1 MKKLL
6 PILNW
11 VGMGLAILLV
21 AFVFVTQFQA
31 KQKLNKELTV
41 KKAELLEAE
50 SASRRMAE
58 LEKKSQGLR
67 QKEIKMKRRVVVGD
81 TQPLELI
88 KAITGLASK
97 TGLRKIKFELK
108 TSSQIAVKDPSAPP
122 APPGSGPVPSYF
134 QMDFDSTFPQ
144 ALKFF
149 KDLNELER
157 IVTVE
162 KIDIS
167 RKTDILPYQSV
178 TLSLATYSFSE

>member
-21 AFVFVTQFQA
+21 VFVFVTQFQA

-108 TSSQIAVKDPSAPP
+108 TSSQIAVKDPP
-122 APPGSGPVPSYF
+122 ALLRPRGPGRF
-134 QMDFDSTFPQ
+134 LLIFRWILTLHFPKRLNS
-144 ALKFF
+144 LK
-149 KDLNELER
+149 
-157 IVTVE
+157 I
-162 KIDIS
+162 
-167 RKTDILPYQSV
+167 
-178 TLSLATYSFSE
+178 